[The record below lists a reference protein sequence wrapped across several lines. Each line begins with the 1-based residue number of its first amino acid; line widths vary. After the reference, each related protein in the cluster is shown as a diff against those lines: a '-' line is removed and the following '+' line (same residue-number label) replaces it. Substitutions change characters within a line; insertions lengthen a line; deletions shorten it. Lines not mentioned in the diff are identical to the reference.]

1 MIKVI
6 INYISNLA
14 SSPFDQGHQE
24 ELGEIAGVCKP
35 HKQLLKSGFI
45 FKLKRKIC
53 CLSMAVGV
61 EMTTLYV
68 QMVTGTWVLES

>member
-6 INYISNLA
+6 INYNSNLA
-14 SSPFDQGHQE
+14 SSLFVWGHQE
-24 ELGEIAGVCKP
+24 ELGETAGVRKP
-35 HKQLLKSGFI
+35 HKQLLKSGLI

-61 EMTTLYV
+61 EMTALFV
-68 QMVTGTWVLES
+68 QMAMGGGGC